1 MVYDIVGHS
10 GESAEIPFV
19 SATAPP
25 ENEAD
30 RLKVLRAMH
39 AHSQFCY
46 SGDHTLQAARQA
58 IEKLGEREDSDER
71 YVIVLFMGY
80 ARNKSGRPAG
90 WAMRRHTEL
99 VAAAAKASDGKDE
112 L

>member
-1 MVYDIVGHS
+1 MPEAVRLHLAVLVLPALLSLLPGKVEHGGAPITS
-10 GESAEIPFV
+10 G
-19 SATAPP
+19 
-25 ENEAD
+25 
-30 RLKVLRAMH
+30 
-39 AHSQFCY
+39 
-46 SGDHTLQAARQA
+46 
-58 IEKLGEREDSDER
+58 ER